1 MGYEQDCDL
10 SETAR
15 PAPYLRL
22 QPEAKQEVS
31 WPHDTGHHFAG
42 KSGNIAK
49 SMEASSWEN
58 LDMKWYKFM

>member
-1 MGYEQDCDL
+1 MGYEQDRDL

-31 WPHDTGHHFAG
+31 WPHDRGHRFAG
-42 KSGNIAK
+42 KSANIAK
-49 SMEASSWEN
+49 SMGSFQLGESRYE
-58 LDMKWYKFM
+58 MI